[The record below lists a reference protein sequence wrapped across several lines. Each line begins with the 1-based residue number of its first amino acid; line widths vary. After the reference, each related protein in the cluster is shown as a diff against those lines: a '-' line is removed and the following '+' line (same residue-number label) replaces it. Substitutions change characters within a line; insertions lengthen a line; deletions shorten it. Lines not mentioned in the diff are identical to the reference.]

1 METIGILKVSIVS
14 YVSENELNY
23 FSDSY
28 LVQEK
33 GLCNFT
39 PCMANKPYLV
49 GISGG
54 SASGKTSFLKS
65 LRTRFSE
72 EQLCIISQDNYYK
85 LKYNHSLDE
94 NGHINFDL
102 PECVDLDAF
111 AEDIS
116 KLHRGESVTRH
127 EYLFQHENQQGELLS
142 FQAAPIIV
150 CEGLFIF
157 YYERIFKQ
165 FDLKIFISAE
175 EEIALERRLKRDV
188 AERNISE
195 EFVLYQ
201 WKNHVLPSYRKY
213 LLPFMAQA
221 DMIINNNTHFNTSLQ
236 VISDFLAS
244 KKNRN
249 EPSYY

>member
-1 METIGILKVSIVS
+1 MVRPKCYI
-14 YVSENELNY
+14 
-23 FSDSY
+23 
-28 LVQEK
+28 
-33 GLCNFT
+33 NFT
-39 PCMANKPYLV
+39 ARMDNKPYLI

-54 SASGKTSFLKS
+54 SASGKTSFLKA
-65 LRTRFSE
+65 LKERFSP
-72 EQLCIISQDNYYK
+72 EQLCIVSQDNYYK
-85 LKYNHSLDE
+85 LAFEHQRDE

-111 AEDIS
+111 AEDLS
-116 KLHRGESVTRH
+116 KLHSGETIYRN
-127 EYLFQHENQQGELLS
+127 EYRFQHENQQGDLLQFNPS
-142 FQAAPIIV
+142 PIIV

-175 EEIALERRLKRDV
+175 EEIALERRMKRDV

-201 WKNHVLPSYRKY
+201 WKNHVLPSYRKF

-221 DMIINNNTHFNTSLQ
+221 DLIVNNNTHFDNSLQ
-236 VISDFLAS
+236 VISDFLWQKQDKAS
-244 KKNRN
+244 R
-249 EPSYY
+249 

>member
-1 METIGILKVSIVS
+1 ME
-14 YVSENELNY
+14 NR
-23 FSDSY
+23 
-28 LVQEK
+28 
-33 GLCNFT
+33 
-39 PCMANKPYLV
+39 PYLV

-54 SASGKTSFLKS
+54 SASGKTSFLNALKK
-65 LRTRFSE
+65 RFAE
-72 EQLCIISQDNYYK
+72 NQLCIISQDNYYK
-85 LKYNHSLDE
+85 LAFEHQLDE

-116 KLHRGESVTRH
+116 KLHRGETVHRH
-127 EYLFQHENQQGELLS
+127 EYLFQHEEQKGDLLT
-142 FQAAPIIV
+142 FKPAPIIV

-175 EEIALERRLKRDV
+175 EEIAFQRRIKRDV

-195 EFVLYQ
+195 DFVLYQ
-201 WKNHVLPSYRKY
+201 WKNHVIPSYRKY

-221 DMIINNNTHFNTSLQ
+221 DMIINNNTHFDTSLMI
-236 VISDFLAS
+236 ISDYLYN
-244 KKNRN
+244 KQKL
-249 EPSYY
+249 

>member
-1 METIGILKVSIVS
+1 MVRPANIL
-14 YVSENELNY
+14 
-23 FSDSY
+23 
-28 LVQEK
+28 
-33 GLCNFT
+33 NFT
-39 PCMANKPYLV
+39 PQMRDKPFLV

-54 SASGKTSFLKS
+54 SASGKTSFLNALKE
-65 LRTRFSE
+65 RFSE
-72 EQLCIISQDNYYK
+72 KQLCIVSQDNYYK
-85 LKYNHSLDE
+85 LAFEHQLDE

-111 AEDIS
+111 AEDLS
-116 KLHRGESVTRH
+116 RLHKNETIYRH
-127 EYLFQHENQQGELLS
+127 EYRFQHKNQKGDLLT
-142 FQAAPIIV
+142 FNPAPIIV

-188 AERNISE
+188 AERNINE
-195 EFVLYQ
+195 DFVLYQ

-221 DMIINNNTHFNTSLQ
+221 DLIINNNTHFNNSLQ
-236 VISDFLAS
+236 VISDFLYNKQS
-244 KKNRN
+244 ISQ
-249 EPSYY
+249 EG

>member
-1 METIGILKVSIVS
+1 ME
-14 YVSENELNY
+14 NRP
-23 FSDSY
+23 F
-28 LVQEK
+28 
-33 GLCNFT
+33 
-39 PCMANKPYLV
+39 LV

-54 SASGKTSFLKS
+54 SASGKTSFLKA
-65 LRTRFSE
+65 LKERFTE
-72 EQLCIISQDNYYK
+72 REVCIISQDNYYK
-85 LKYNHSLDE
+85 LAFEHQLDE

-111 AEDIS
+111 AEDLS
-116 KLHRGESVTRH
+116 KLHRGETIYRN
-127 EYLFQHENQQGELLS
+127 EYLFQHENQQGELLT
-142 FQAAPIIV
+142 FEPAPIIV

-157 YYERIFKQ
+157 YYERIFNQ

-221 DMIINNNTHFNTSLQ
+221 DLIINNNTHFKNSLQ
-236 VISDFLAS
+236 VIADFLYNKQS
-244 KKNRN
+244 KTGLSR
-249 EPSYY
+249 

>member
-1 METIGILKVSIVS
+1 METFFAPKVSKVS
-14 YVSENELNY
+14 YVSENEWNY
-23 FSDSY
+23 FGSIN
-28 LVQEK
+28 LFEVNR
-33 GLCNFT
+33 LRNFT
-39 PCMANKPYLV
+39 PRMVKKPYLV

-54 SASGKTSFLKS
+54 SASGKTSFLRS

-72 EQLCIISQDNYYK
+72 DQLCIISQDNYYK
-85 LKYNHSLDE
+85 LKFNHSLDE

-111 AEDIS
+111 AEDLS
-116 KLHRGESVTRH
+116 KLHHGETITRH
-127 EYLFQHENQQGELLS
+127 EYLFQHENQQGELLT
-142 FQAAPIIV
+142 FHPAPIIV

-221 DMIINNNTHFNTSLQ
+221 DLIINNNTHFNTSLQ
-236 VISDFLAS
+236 VISDFLHSKQNLGAAS
-244 KKNRN
+244 L
-249 EPSYY
+249 